1 VDNATLTGRRLTTR
15 TLVSYGLPAFALAL
29 FGVPVFVHL
38 PKYYAD
44 VAGAP
49 LGALGAAILLTRL
62 GDGVLDPLVGAW
74 SDRTRTSWGRRRPF
88 LLLASPPL
96 GLAVV
101 ALFSPMADGMHAVAW
116 FAVTMSLAFAAWTAV
131 QIPHAALGP
140 ELTSGHRERT
150 RLFAVR
156 DGLWIAG
163 TLVAAAAPAL
173 IRSAM
178 AASGAVPDERFVFR
192 ILGLLYGALLIA
204 LPWWCAASLREPE
217 PTSEPSPSAP
227 PLRLVRDAWAN
238 RPFRVLLVAY
248 AVAALG
254 GALPGTLL
262 FFYVEHVLGAS
273 WSADLLL
280 GAYFLAGFA
289 CLPGWAWT
297 AGRVGKKQAFIA
309 ATALSIAAFA
319 GALFLRPGDV
329 GLFAAI
335 VVLSGAGFGA
345 TLTLPSSMLADA
357 LDYEEL
363 VSGERREGL
372 FMGLWGVT
380 MKASAAIGAGVALPI
395 IGAAGYVAGMPAP
408 PAAVIAIRWLYCAAP
423 CLSYALALSVIWRYP
438 IDEGTHR
445 SIRLALEARRH
456 GAVTTDPLT
465 RLAGDLHSGR
475 AGSDADPAR

>member
-1 VDNATLTGRRLTTR
+1 MDDPTLTGGRVTAR
-15 TLVSYGLPAFALAL
+15 TLVGYGLPAFALAL

-38 PKYYAD
+38 PKFYAD

-74 SDRTRTSWGRRRPF
+74 SDRIRTRWGRRRPF

-101 ALFSPMADGMHAVAW
+101 ALFSPMADGLRAVWW

-140 ELTSGHRERT
+140 ELTGGHRERT

-173 IRSAM
+173 VRAAM
-178 AASGAVPDERFVFR
+178 ARSGTSADERVVFR
-192 ILGLLYGALLIA
+192 ILGVVYGVLLVA
-204 LPWWCAASLREPE
+204 LPWWCAWSLREPE
-217 PTSEPSPSAP
+217 PSSEPLP
-227 PLRLVRDAWAN
+227 PARPLALVRDAWAN
-238 RPFRVLLVAY
+238 RPYRVLLVAY

-273 WSADLLL
+273 SSADLLL
-280 GAYFLAGFA
+280 GSYFLSGFA
-289 CLPGWAWT
+289 CLPAWAWV
-297 AGRVGKKQAFIA
+297 AGRLGKRQAFIV
-309 ATALSIAAFA
+309 ATALSVGVFA
-319 GALFLRPGDV
+319 GALLLGAGDV
-329 GLFAAI
+329 GWFAVI

-345 TLTLPSSMLADA
+345 TLTLPSSMLADT

-363 VSGERREGL
+363 RTGERREGL

-395 IGAAGYVAGMPAP
+395 IGAAGYAAGLPAP
-408 PAAVIAIRWLYCAAP
+408 PTAVLAIRLLYCAVP
-423 CLSYALALSVIWRYP
+423 CACYAVALWVIWRYP
-438 IDEGTHR
+438 IDESAHR
-445 SIRLALEARRH
+445 SILAARDARRT
-456 GAVTTDPLT
+456 GVATSDPLT
-465 RLAGDLHSGR
+465 GR
-475 AGSDADPAR
+475 TI

>member
-1 VDNATLTGRRLTTR
+1 MDDPTLTGSRVTTR
-15 TLVSYGLPAFALAL
+15 TLVGYGLPAFALAL

-38 PKYYAD
+38 PKFYAD

-62 GDGVLDPLVGAW
+62 GDGLLDPLVGAW
-74 SDRTRTSWGRRRPF
+74 SDRTRTRWGRRRPF
-88 LLLASPPL
+88 LLLASPLL
-96 GLAVV
+96 GLAVMG
-101 ALFSPMADGMHAVAW
+101 LFSPVADGMEAVWW
-116 FAVTMSLAFAAWTAV
+116 FAITMSLAFAAWTAV

-163 TLVAAAAPAL
+163 TLAAAAAPAL
-173 IRSAM
+173 ARAAM
-178 AASGAVPDERFVFR
+178 AASGETPDERLVFR
-192 ILGLLYGALLIA
+192 VLGVVYGALLIA
-204 LPWWCAASLREPE
+204 LPWGCAWSVREPE
-217 PTSEPSPSAP
+217 PVTVPLP
-227 PLRLVRDAWAN
+227 PARPLALLRDAWAN
-238 RPFRVLLVAY
+238 HPYRRLLIAY

-273 WSADLLL
+273 SSADLLL
-280 GAYFLAGFA
+280 GSYFLSGFA
-289 CLPGWAWT
+289 CLPAWAWI

-309 ATALSIAAFA
+309 ATALSVGVFA
-319 GALFLRPGDV
+319 GALFLGAGDV
-329 GLFAAI
+329 RWFAVI

-345 TLTLPSSMLADA
+345 TLTLPSSMLADT

-363 VSGERREGL
+363 RTGERREGL

-395 IGAAGYVAGMPAP
+395 IGVAGYAVGMPAP
-408 PAAVIAIRWLYCAAP
+408 PAAVMAIRLLYCAVP
-423 CLSYALALSVIWRYP
+423 CVCYALALSVIWSYP
-438 IDEGTHR
+438 IDESAHR
-445 SIRLALEARRH
+445 SILRARDVRRTGL
-456 GAVTTDPLT
+456 GAADPLT
-465 RLAGDLHSGR
+465 GQLI
-475 AGSDADPAR
+475 